1 MELAA
6 IIIVFGAA
14 LVAAGI
20 GYGAAWALDR
30 FWGRALPAW
39 RVASLGGATGALVA
53 VMVITGWP
61 FGAIRFQSPGPVNTV
76 TPYMEALKPIGRIRP
91 TEDAL
96 YERLVTF
103 IQRDRQDGRSE
114 DEVRRNA
121 VSQVLSHA
129 ADRVVAMPDEL
140 VRDYYVL
147 QRDAMAYLGRQQDF
161 GTCRDLGLG
170 RIRGDIEERLSEELV
185 VRQQALVI
193 NIIGTPPDPKVV
205 RLAQEPF
212 QTLAAQAFALSSQLS
227 GISPNEIEVLLAG
240 DGSGDPDAAEKT
252 CRLMTTFLSTMLAEP
267 LEVLA
272 PALRALAAG
281 ERGSP

>member
-1 MELAA
+1 
-6 IIIVFGAA
+6 
-14 LVAAGI
+14 
-20 GYGAAWALDR
+20 
-30 FWGRALPAW
+30 
-39 RVASLGGATGALVA
+39 
-53 VMVITGWP
+53 
-61 FGAIRFQSPGPVNTV
+61 
-76 TPYMEALKPIGRIRP
+76 
-91 TEDAL
+91 
-96 YERLVTF
+96 
-103 IQRDRQDGRSE
+103 
-114 DEVRRNA
+114 
-121 VSQVLSHA
+121 
-129 ADRVVAMPDEL
+129 
-140 VRDYYVL
+140 
-147 QRDAMAYLGRQQDF
+147 MAYLGRQQDF

-193 NIIGTPPDPKVV
+193 NIIGTPPDPKVE

-240 DGSGDPDAAEKT
+240 DGSGDPAAAEKT

>member
-6 IIIVFGAA
+6 IIIVLGAA
-14 LVAAGI
+14 LVGAGI
-20 GYGAAWALDR
+20 AFGAAWMVDR
-30 FWGRALPAW
+30 FWGRAWPAW
-39 RVASLGGATGALVA
+39 RVVAAGGVMGALLA

-61 FGAIRFQSPGPVNTV
+61 FGAIRFQAPGPIDSV
-76 TPYMEALKPIGRIRP
+76 TPYIEALKPIGRIRP

-103 IQRDRQDGRSE
+103 IQRDRQEGRSE

-129 ADRVVAMPDEL
+129 ADKVGAMPDDL

-147 QRDAMAYLGRQQDF
+147 QRDTMAYLGRQKDF
-161 GTCRDLGLG
+161 DTCRDLGLG

-185 VRQQALVI
+185 ARQQALVLI
-193 NIIGTPPDPKVV
+193 IIGTPADPKME

-212 QTLAAQAFALSSQLS
+212 QAMAAQAFALSSQLS

-240 DGSGDPDAAEKT
+240 GGDEASGAAEKT
-252 CRLMTTFLSTMLAEP
+252 CRLMTTFFSTMLAEP

-281 ERGSP
+281 ERGAP